1 MKFDKTRLLKNIGIG
16 TYNFKAKPVIKENLT
31 ADKMRDL
38 FGSSYK
44 QVVCFDYLSGNW
56 NRDKY
61 LGFSMGNQS
70 IDTAHAME
78 LRRIM
83 QYDERMSGFE
93 LAAIVSMSVPD
104 EQYPGTGCTTSNKLS
119 YKRSRNIVATIIL
132 RDKLT
137 GNIVQAP
144 NVWIGVDRYDMMSAA
159 AFYGADAFV
168 YKMANNYHMR
178 KKFMDSLIYE
188 MTR

>member
-1 MKFDKTRLLKNIGIG
+1 MNINKEKS
-16 TYNFKAKPVIKENLT
+16 TIKEPLSI
-31 ADKMRDL
+31 DKMKNL
-38 FGSSYK
+38 FGTSYK

-83 QYDERMSGFE
+83 QHDEQMSAFE
-93 LAAIVSMSVPD
+93 LAAVVSMSVPD
-104 EQYPGTGCTTSNKLS
+104 EQYPGTDCTTSNKLS

-137 GNIVQAP
+137 GNIIRTP
-144 NVWIGVDRYDMMSAA
+144 NVWMGVDKYDMMSAA

-168 YKMANNYHMR
+168 YKMANNYSMR
-178 KKFMDSLIYE
+178 KKFMDSLIHK